1 MKIQKRRVHVP
12 LILQQFTDINANR
25 K

>member
-1 MKIQKRRVHVP
+1 MKIQKRRVHIP
-12 LILQQFTDINANR
+12 LILQFTDIANR